1 VIDPRAWPAPP
12 IFRIIQEAGRVEDAE
27 MRRTFNMG
35 LGYLLVV
42 RPGDAARAAQALS
55 AAGERVF
62 EVGEIRAG
70 ARSVVSM
77 PEPLRVGVLASGR
90 GSNLEAL
97 LEAVETGRVPA
108 VIGALVTD
116 RATAGALEI
125 ARGRGVEALFVDPRQ
140 YPSRE
145 AHEKAVIAAL
155 DERGVGLVCLAGY
168 MRVLGATFVRH
179 FEGRLLNVH
188 PAAARL
194 PGLHAQRQ
202 ALEHGV
208 KVAGATVHFV
218 DEGTDTGPIV
228 LQAAVPVLPG
238 DTEETL
244 SRRILA
250 EEHRIYPEAVR
261 LFAERRLTIDGRR
274 VHIRESP

>member
-1 VIDPRAWPAPP
+1 
-12 IFRIIQEAGRVEDAE
+12 
-27 MRRTFNMG
+27 
-35 LGYLLVV
+35 
-42 RPGDAARAAQALS
+42 
-55 AAGERVF
+55 
-62 EVGEIRAG
+62 
-70 ARSVVSM
+70 M
-77 PEPLRVGVLASGR
+77 PELLRVGVLASGR
-90 GSNLEAL
+90 GSNFEAL
-97 LEAVETGRVPA
+97 VEAVEAGRVPA
-108 VIGALVTD
+108 VVAVLVTD
-116 RATAGALEI
+116 SATAGALEI
-125 ARGRGVEALFVDPRQ
+125 ARGRGVGALLVDPRQ

-145 AHEKAVIAAL
+145 AHDKAVIAAL

-168 MRVLGATFVRH
+168 MRILGATFVRH

-188 PAAARL
+188 PALLPAF

-238 DTEETL
+238 DTEELL

-261 LFAERRLTIDGRR
+261 LFAEGRLTIDGRR